1 MAPPK
6 NQPSE
11 PPFTHPSDAWTRAQ
25 FGRAA
30 DSETQDVSGAEAV
43 NPWVDGSSPSGGATT
58 KPAFPFSLR
67 KLNVFIKRDI
77 NIRLE
82 YRGWKNSC
90 PMKRGKPIPLE
101 DHVLH
106 EMGRTYYLK

>member
-43 NPWVDGSSPSGGATT
+43 NPWVDGSSPSGGAIY
-58 KPAFPFSLR
+58 
-67 KLNVFIKRDI
+67 KLLDN
-77 NIRLE
+77 
-82 YRGWKNSC
+82 
-90 PMKRGKPIPLE
+90 P
-101 DHVLH
+101 
-106 EMGRTYYLK
+106 

>member
-30 DSETQDVSGAEAV
+30 DSEAQDVSGAEAV
-43 NPWVDGSSPSGGATT
+43 NPWVDGSSPSGGATI
-58 KPAFPFSLR
+58 KPSLSNYLGQQLLLKRFSRYCQRFYLS
-67 KLNVFIKRDI
+67 IKM
-77 NIRLE
+77 
-82 YRGWKNSC
+82 SS
-90 PMKRGKPIPLE
+90 
-101 DHVLH
+101 
-106 EMGRTYYLK
+106 

>member
-58 KPAFPFSLR
+58 KPATS
-67 KLNVFIKRDI
+67 NDI
-77 NIRLE
+77 LIYSNTFQQ
-82 YRGWKNSC
+82 
-90 PMKRGKPIPLE
+90 MVMVPLT
-101 DHVLH
+101 VSRS
-106 EMGRTYYLK
+106 MGIL